1 MLALTVMLMP
11 GLTACSKAPA
21 RIEEVRPVRA
31 MVLQSADTG
40 ADAEFSGEVRPRVES
55 GLGFR
60 VPGKIVS
67 RKVDAGDV
75 VVKGQ
80 VLMRLDPQDLQL
92 SQAQALASL
101 RSAETARDLARAELQ
116 RYRDLRAQ
124 NFVSQ
129 TVLDTR
135 ESTLKEAQA
144 SVDAALAAYRS
155 QSNQTAYSALLS
167 DVDGVVTQ
175 VAAEVGQVVAAGTVV
190 ARVAKV
196 GEKEVVIG
204 LPEDK
209 VASLSRV
216 PDVRVRLW
224 ADSSQTVPGRI
235 REISPAADPATRTYA
250 ARVSIP
256 DNMRE
261 ARLGMTAMVTF
272 SAKTG
277 VPKIRVPLSALYRD
291 RAGGGDRTAVWV
303 IENGAV
309 RLAPVVVEG
318 AAGND
323 LLLTQGVR
331 AGQQIVTAGVH
342 MLQAGQKVTV
352 LGNEALR
359 IADGEGMAEPAVPG
373 EPAGSAAVAGMA
385 K

>member
-1 MLALTVMLMP
+1 
-11 GLTACSKAPA
+11 
-21 RIEEVRPVRA
+21 

-92 SQAQALASL
+92 AQAQALASL

-155 QSNQTAYSALLS
+155 QSNQAAYSALLS

-175 VAAEVGQVVAAGTVV
+175 VSAEVGQVVSAGTVV
-190 ARVAKV
+190 ARVAKA
-196 GEKEVVIG
+196 GEKEIVIG

-224 ADSSQTVPGRI
+224 ADRSQSVPGRI

-261 ARLGMTAMVTF
+261 ARLGMTAVVRF

-277 VPKIRVPLSALYRD
+277 VSKIRVPLSALYRD
-291 RAGGGDRTAVWV
+291 RAGGEDRTAVWL

-323 LLLTQGVR
+323 LLLTQGVK

-342 MLQAGQKVTV
+342 MLQPGQKVTV
-352 LGNEALR
+352 LGNETLR
-359 IADGEGMAEPAVPG
+359 VAGGEGTDPAVAAS
-373 EPAGSAAVAGMA
+373 AGHSAAVAGTV